1 MKLDRDQIGRAFPPG
16 APYRVG
22 LEKLREYADAIGDPH
37 PAYRDPAAA
46 RALGHPDV
54 IAPPTFVIVLTY
66 DANLPLLAEFGVP
79 MKHVV
84 HGGQRFAYA
93 RPVRAGDEL
102 TCPVTIDNV
111 VSHAGASFLTTRADV
126 TTTSGEHVLT
136 AWTTLVIRPAP

>member
-1 MKLDRDQIGRAFPPG
+1 MALDRHQIGRVYESGP
-16 APYRVG
+16 PYRVER
-22 LEKLREYADAIGDPH
+22 EKLREYADAIGDPH

-66 DANLPLLAEFGVP
+66 DANLPILAGYGVP

-84 HGGQRFAYA
+84 HGGQRFAYT
-93 RPVRAGDEL
+93 RPIRAGDEL

-111 VSHAGASFLTTRADV
+111 VSHAGACFLTTRAEV
-126 TTTSGEHVLT
+126 ATSAGEHLVT
-136 AWTTLVIRPAP
+136 AWCTLVIRPAP